1 MPKKLTKN
9 QRDYRQRKK
18 EASRPS
24 GRVPVIREDGKT
36 TSRVARKPLCVR
48 INEEAAA
55 ILDEAANREKRDKW
69 EILDR
74 MIKFGLTDGD
84 GRSLGRDSGNT
95 AHLDKP
101 SAEGIK
107 IRYKGTKGSV
117 QINYRITVT
126 AWDKLDRH
134 SKAGLGQ
141 SKAKTVQDLILNYKF
156 LSDAA
161 REWNQEYR
169 EKNRQIREFYANRS
183 SMVPRDGA
191 IQTSKAWERRNGDIQ
206 LRPGLTLD
214 HLNEQELEEY
224 ADAVHANTEMLKARI
239 DERLKESPEIA
250 LPPMNEEALKAIRD
264 EYMKRHGLS
273 E

>member
-24 GRVPVIREDGKT
+24 GRVPVVREDGKT

-74 MIKFGLTDGD
+74 MIKLGLTDGD
-84 GRSLGRDSGNT
+84 GRSLSGGMNKG
-95 AHLDKP
+95 HLDKP
-101 SAEGIK
+101 PADGIK
-107 IRYKGTKGSV
+107 VRYKGSKGSV
-117 QINYRITVT
+117 QINYRITIT

-161 REWNQEYR
+161 RERNQEYQ

-183 SMVPRDGA
+183 MVQRDGEA
-191 IQTSKAWERRNGDIQ
+191 RTRKAWERRNGDIQ

-214 HLNEQELEEY
+214 HLSEQELEEY
-224 ADAVHANTEMLKARI
+224 AEAIHANTERLKARF
-239 DERLKESPEIA
+239 DERLKESLEDA

-264 EYMKRHGLS
+264 KYMQRHGLS